1 MKKLKAAAAVLLA
14 AVMIMAVSVTAFAK
28 MQTPFDNSEFFE
40 YGDYSVH
47 YRVFEAKGDFRGR
60 IMMLHGFGWLD
71 LFVGADG
78 EAHERE
84 RL

>member
-28 MQTPFDNSEFFE
+28 TQTPFDNSEFFE

-47 YRVFEAKGDFRGR
+47 YRVFEAKGECRGR
-60 IMMLHGFGWLD
+60 IRRHDG
-71 LFVGADG
+71 VG
-78 EAHERE
+78 
-84 RL
+84 

>member
-28 MQTPFDNSEFFE
+28 TQTPFDNSEFFG

-47 YRVFEAKGDFRGR
+47 YRVFEAKGDFRGL
-60 IMMLHGFGWLD
+60 IMMLHGFGCSTY
-71 LFVGADG
+71 
-78 EAHERE
+78 
-84 RL
+84 